1 MAILKAL
8 PGSAKVNGEP
18 VKGNQPI
25 KGKLIGVKKSVININ
40 KFLDRKK
47 EQTKKQNEDFEKQ
60 NQNFKRKKKEE
71 RLEEPKKEWKK
82 LVPKKVPGLS
92 FFDSIKKF
100 VSGWILGFVA
110 IKLIPL
116 LPSLIPVVI
125 NLGKMVNFI
134 INIGG
139 AFLNGVISFVNFGV
153 KAQEATFGFLKNLG
167 GEKFAENFAKFG
179 GLLQLVLDGMLIL
192 GGLMLADALSG
203 DSGFG
208 LGDIL
213 GKKGLGKFFGK
224 KAAATTTA
232 KTAAAVTA
240 KVGGVS
246 AGVAAGAIAAAG
258 AVAVGLG
265 EGIFALG
272 KKGYAVEEDW
282 RKKADEK
289 WWSDPRKYWWGIGS
303 GILGIINRGF
313 SLFGGILDI
322 VGAPFRMIAE
332 LMMFPFLGKE
342 GQEKQRDNL
351 VKYDTRIREQFRKFA
366 NMFDIFGMVSDD
378 EGSWGSIYGKTA
390 SEKASKEM
398 GFTKDGKTKS
408 QQDAEKT
415 QKTFKVENGIVVGGT
430 GTQEEY
436 ENIKKIQKLEDE
448 ADFAAEQGDWKKYD
462 LIQKQISILEGSQK
476 TSQVVSKKPQGLMRG
491 LTGAAD
497 FVTGGIFDFDNQN
510 RKGAPKDFGIR
521 RIAGGLADYVTLGLT
536 DFDKRGKGNLQVNPI
551 GGGKDKAWGA
561 ANVQAK
567 RGEKQSGMGIKR
579 GIGGALDF
587 ATLGMFDFDKQNR
600 KGAPKGFGIKRIAGG
615 LADAITAG
623 ATDFDKRGTGI
634 GQMKLGEMMSNKK
647 ARKAF
652 KNNVRVRNFMNRG
665 DELYDKFN
673 QLPME
678 TTVNPDGSITS
689 KGSGKLIGGELFTPD
704 QPLTERQ
711 YSAVKFGRM
720 MDPNKKYSDDV
731 LRSYAMY
738 EEQQGSSNLKLG
750 KQPVK
755 FDEELLGVSA
765 SYEIDGGQKEYTIYA
780 PTTQINM
787 LPADNSGQL
796 VTSGASASSGDDPYE
811 ILEKGN

>member
-208 LGDIL
+208 LGDLL

-224 KAAATTTA
+224 KAATSTAA
-232 KTAAAVTA
+232 KTAAAVSA

-258 AVAVGLG
+258 GIAVGLG

-282 RKKADEK
+282 RQKADEK
-289 WWSDPRKYWWGIGS
+289 WWTDPRKYWWGIS
-303 GILGIINRGF
+303 AGILGIINRGF
-313 SLFGGILDI
+313 SLLGGIFDI

-332 LMMFPFLGKE
+332 LIRFPFLSKE
-342 GQEKQRDNL
+342 DKEKQRTNL
-351 VKYDTRIREQFRKFA
+351 EKYDTRIREQFRKVF
-366 NMFDIFGMVSDD
+366 NMFDPLGLVSDD
-378 EGSWGSIYGKTA
+378 KGSWGSLYGDA
-390 SEKASKEM
+390 AGEKASKEM
-398 GFTKDGKTKS
+398 GFNKES
-408 QQDAEKT
+408 
-415 QKTFKVENGIVVGGT
+415 
-430 GTQEEY
+430 
-436 ENIKKIQKLEDE
+436 
-448 ADFAAEQGDWKKYD
+448 
-462 LIQKQISILEGSQK
+462 
-476 TSQVVSKKPQGLMRG
+476 
-491 LTGAAD
+491 
-497 FVTGGIFDFDNQN
+497 
-510 RKGAPKDFGIR
+510 
-521 RIAGGLADYVTLGLT
+521 
-536 DFDKRGKGNLQVNPI
+536 
-551 GGGKDKAWGA
+551 
-561 ANVQAK
+561 
-567 RGEKQSGMGIKR
+567 
-579 GIGGALDF
+579 
-587 ATLGMFDFDKQNR
+587 
-600 KGAPKGFGIKRIAGG
+600 
-615 LADAITAG
+615 
-623 ATDFDKRGTGI
+623 
-634 GQMKLGEMMSNKK
+634 SNKS
-647 ARKAF
+647 
-652 KNNVRVRNFMNRG
+652 
-665 DELYDKFN
+665 E
-673 QLPME
+673 
-678 TTVNPDGSITS
+678 SIST
-689 KGSGKLIGGELFTPD
+689 
-704 QPLTERQ
+704 
-711 YSAVKFGRM
+711 
-720 MDPNKKYSDDV
+720 
-731 LRSYAMY
+731 
-738 EEQQGSSNLKLG
+738 
-750 KQPVK
+750 
-755 FDEELLGVSA
+755 SA
-765 SYEIDGGQKEYTIYA
+765 SYEDDDVEVIDGQEVYDKGYSDSSSSTEKSYSENKSVNAVI
-780 PTTQINM
+780 
-787 LPADNSGQL
+787 SGG
-796 VTSGASASSGDDPYE
+796 SGGEDFFAGLYE
-811 ILEKGN
+811 RG